1 MVNIFRKVFR
11 RLAKICK
18 KRRQKERSIPIETK
32 PVLSN
37 ECIQHVFKFI
47 GDKDLYS
54 CLFVNK
60 YWSRNVIPILWS
72 QPFQNLSPK
81 YQSKLLPIYL
91 ACLTEEEKIA
101 LKKIFGKIK
110 IKIKIPKYR
119 LTYNYETYLQELS
132 FKDLE
137 SAVFSWLSTSF
148 RKPIKDTYSL
158 NEQIEQLTTLL
169 CTLFFRS
176 SRNLNSFIID
186 KFLPFTNIP
195 EVTIFSESGIL
206 ARLRKL
212 SINFRKLSSII
223 DLLET
228 LYMNC
233 KNLEYLEI
241 NFIEFENEEI
251 IFNSIT
257 KLINQ
262 QEKLKELR
270 LGNIQSNNGTR
281 NILTSIKSQMNSI
294 ETIHLNSINFKGISL
309 KILGKCSNLKKLV
322 FWNSQGLGIQNA
334 KSLQDSKYQI
344 EKLHLWGQ
352 RKQSNIT
359 AIIIQ
364 SIGKNI
370 QQLWVDIISPE
381 IVQTIIDNCP
391 QLIDLRIMDYQP
403 KQVPFLLNLLQDFNQ
418 LEKLTITRET
428 VVEMGVVNFSGKN
441 IPINLKYL
449 RLECGFTTGQLEKLL
464 TTCEAPLKT
473 LIVEYCKFEF
483 AHLKVIAD
491 YIKTTKSLKVLGI
504 GGKKEYSRRELR
516 EIESLEQNYGI
527 YVIPLHEV
535 HDW

>member
-81 YQSKLLPIYL
+81 YQK
-91 ACLTEEEKIA
+91 
-101 LKKIFGKIK
+101 
-110 IKIKIPKYR
+110 
-119 LTYNYETYLQELS
+119 LS

-309 KILGKCSNLKKLV
+309 KILGTS
-322 FWNSQGLGIQNA
+322 
-334 KSLQDSKYQI
+334 
-344 EKLHLWGQ
+344 
-352 RKQSNIT
+352 
-359 AIIIQ
+359 IIIQ

-403 KQVPFLLNLLQDFNQ
+403 KQVPFLLNLLKDFNQ

-464 TTCEAPLKT
+464 TTS
-473 LIVEYCKFEF
+473 
-483 AHLKVIAD
+483 D